1 MSTEAGSTGGRS
13 ARARRRRLGFGA
25 LVGIVV
31 GVLAALAV
39 GLGVGGAV
47 APPRISSVAV
57 APEALVT
64 RLDQRVVL
72 TLNQPVAADGLRLDV
87 SPAADA
93 ELTADGAALT
103 VRFTR
108 MLDYAT
114 TYRVA
119 VDGVRGTATGAGG
132 RIETSFTTP
141 DEHIL
146 LAAPSAAGE
155 QLVRASV
162 SSAAAPEVVY
172 EAERISEFVRVGPGL
187 VVIAE
192 EGGRQSVHHPV
203 PGAPEF
209 VMGGPEEASYRSL
222 RAAPDG
228 RSFGYVMTS
237 PDVGP
242 DHTVYDSVLFL
253 VDAATDIETE
263 VVGFDGAPISVA
275 DWTYVRGTTSLLVRS
290 TDQQGYLIDTTGGDP
305 VPLGTVGLLRG
316 FVPGTT
322 AMLSDRWPDT
332 AAIELTTGE
341 ATPVTIPDLPL
352 ADGEVLG
359 DFAALGAGEYARIVH
374 VFVSDPLPRWASSTV
389 SRVGADGV
397 LPLFQ
402 PPTGAITGMC
412 ASPNAQ
418 LLALSVVEP
427 RDPEAAPRT
436 YLVDSRTGSTVRTVV
451 GARPD
456 WCALD

>member
-1 MSTEAGSTGGRS
+1 MSTE
-13 ARARRRRLGFGA
+13 RRRLRFGA

-31 GVLAALAV
+31 GVLAVLAV
-39 GLGVGGAV
+39 GLGVGGAL
-47 APPRISSVAV
+47 APPRIASVAV
-57 APEALVT
+57 APDALVT

-72 TLNQPVAADGLRLDV
+72 TLNQPIAPEGLRLEV
-87 SPAADA
+87 SPPAAA
-93 ELTADGAALT
+93 ELTADGAVVT
-103 VRFTR
+103 VRFSG

-114 TYRVA
+114 TYHLA
-119 VDGVRGTATGAGG
+119 IDGVRGTATGAGG
-132 RIETSFTTP
+132 RIETTFTTP

-146 LAAPSAAGE
+146 LAAPSVTGE

-162 SSAAAPEVVY
+162 SGADTPEVVY
-172 EAERISEFVRVGPGL
+172 EAERISEFVRVGASL
-187 VVIAE
+187 VVISE
-192 EGGRQSVHHPV
+192 EDGRQAVRHLV
-203 PGAPEF
+203 PGAADF

-222 RAAPDG
+222 RSAPDG

-237 PDVGP
+237 RDVGP
-242 DHTVYDSVLFL
+242 EHTVYDSVLFL
-253 VDAATDIETE
+253 VDAATDIATE
-263 VVGFDGAPISVA
+263 VLGFDGAPISVA
-275 DWTYVRGTTSLLVRS
+275 DWTYVRGTSSLLVRS

-332 AAIELTTGE
+332 SAIELTTGE
-341 ATPVTIPDLPL
+341 STPVTIPEQPL
-352 ADGEVLG
+352 AEGEVLG
-359 DFAALGAGEYARIVH
+359 DFVALGAGEYARIVH
-374 VFVSDPLPRWASSTV
+374 VFVSDPLPRWSTSTV
-389 SRVGADGV
+389 SRVGPDGV

-418 LLALSVVEP
+418 LLAVSVVEP

-436 YLVDSRTGSTVRTVV
+436 YLVDSGTGSTLRTVV

-456 WCALD
+456 WCARD